1 MSNYLITENN
11 LQSVVLFTDQSLV
24 DGEGEIDAKVSDIL
38 NIQGANQLN
47 LLVAF
52 TIGDSSGVRIKV
64 EFSEDRE
71 TWYQESMISEY
82 PSAADVEHTI
92 INRLLESSGNYVI
105 SIPVSASWLRLT
117 CTAIT
122 DGTDAEISITATVAS
137 I

>member
-1 MSNYLITENN
+1 MKTSLITENN
-11 LQSVVLFTDQSLV
+11 LQSVALFTEQVLV
-24 DGEGEIDAKVSDIL
+24 DGNGDIESKTSQAL

-52 TIGDSSGVRIKV
+52 TLGDSDGVRIKV

-71 TWYQESMISEY
+71 TWYQESAIAEY
-82 PSAADVEHTI
+82 PTLSDVEHTVI
-92 INRLLESSGNYVI
+92 FRLLESSGNYVI
-105 SIPVSASWLRLT
+105 SIPISASWLRLT

-122 DGTDAEISITATVAS
+122 DGTDAEISITATIAS